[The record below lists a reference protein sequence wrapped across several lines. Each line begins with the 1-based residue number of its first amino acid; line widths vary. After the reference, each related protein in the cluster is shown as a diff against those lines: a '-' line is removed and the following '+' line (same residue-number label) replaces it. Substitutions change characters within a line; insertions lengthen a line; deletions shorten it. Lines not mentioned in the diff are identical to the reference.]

1 MGAPYTR
8 PRQGSISSPLRI
20 AVLIS
25 GGGSGLLALLN
36 YQRSKPVTH
45 ITKLIISDNE
55 NAKGLQ
61 YGNDFQI
68 STMAINLPSSSD
80 RIQQRILHEDIIHE
94 RLIESN
100 IELIVLNGY
109 MRILTPEF
117 VKKWKG
123 RLINIHP
130 SLLPKYPGANAQRD
144 ALDDGAKITGCT
156 VHLVDEGVDTGEIL
170 AQSEVPIFDGDTIEI
185 LQERVKKAEHLLYP
199 KVLDDYCGK

>member
-1 MGAPYTR
+1 MGVPYTR

-130 SLLPKYPGANAQRD
+130 SLLKYPGANAQRD

>member
-1 MGAPYTR
+1 MGVPYTR

-61 YGNDFQI
+61 YGNNFQI

-199 KVLDDYCGK
+199 KVLDDYCSK

>member
-1 MGAPYTR
+1 MGVPYTR

-185 LQERVKKAEHLLYP
+185 LQERVKKSEHLLYP

>member
-1 MGAPYTR
+1 MGVPYTR

-185 LQERVKKAEHLLYP
+185 LQERVKIAEHLLYP
-199 KVLDDYCGK
+199 KVLDDYCSK

>member
-1 MGAPYTR
+1 MGVPYTR

-100 IELIVLNGY
+100 IELIV
-109 MRILTPEF
+109 
-117 VKKWKG
+117 
-123 RLINIHP
+123 
-130 SLLPKYPGANAQRD
+130 KYKCLFNEHR
-144 ALDDGAKITGCT
+144 KIRT
-156 VHLVDEGVDTGEIL
+156 E
-170 AQSEVPIFDGDTIEI
+170 
-185 LQERVKKAEHLLYP
+185 
-199 KVLDDYCGK
+199 

>member
-1 MGAPYTR
+1 MGVPYTR

>member
-1 MGAPYTR
+1 MGVPYTR

-109 MRILTPEF
+109 MRILTSEF